1 MKKRFFDRVAARTA
15 VCCAVFVLLCSCKTE
30 APARLI
36 TVTGVSTVY
45 AIPDRVTVSF
55 AAVSKDAVISTA
67 KSKNDALMKNVT
79 RLFGTYDIEQKDIT
93 AGNLRIE
100 PWYSYRH
107 NSPEFL
113 HYEVTRQ
120 YSVSINDLKNYEPFL
135 TELLNSGIDKI
146 DGVRFSV
153 SDIQKY
159 RNEARAG
166 AVRAAEEKAAFLCA
180 AAENGGKKL
189 SAGTVVH
196 ISEIPSRDQDV
207 GLGLAQNKVAYLQAA
222 DGFASANDAGNAGR
236 IRIYAYIEM
245 TFELR

>member
-1 MKKRFFDRVAARTA
+1 MKKRFFDRVVARTA

-30 APARLI
+30 KPAPLI

-45 AIPDRVTVSF
+45 IIPDQVTVSF

-79 RLFGTYDIEQKDIT
+79 RLFGTYGIEQKDIT

-100 PWYSYRH
+100 PQYSYRY

-113 HYEVTRQ
+113 HYEVTRR
-120 YSVSINDLKNYEPFL
+120 YSISINDLKNYEPFL

-153 SDIQKY
+153 SNIQKY

-166 AVRAAEEKAAFLCA
+166 AVRAAEEKAALLCD

-189 SAGTVVH
+189 SVGKVVR
-196 ISEIPSRDQDV
+196 ISELFGGDQER
-207 GLGLAQNKVAYLQAA
+207 GLGLAQNKVAYLEAA
-222 DGFASANDAGNAGR
+222 SGFASAGDAGNTGR
-236 IRIYAYIEM
+236 IRIDSYIEM